1 MIVFFLRH
9 ANAGEHL
16 INPKKDEKRPLDAE
30 GIRQSGYIGR
40 ALAAMQV
47 HVDAI
52 VSSPLKRALQTASL
66 VGTEI
71 GYEGKFHIADAL
83 RPEADYAA
91 FRDMLH
97 SYRRFEAIM
106 VVGHNP
112 SLENF
117 LGAFIS
123 SSGGKAGIELKKGAV
138 ARVDT
143 GGKLNFLQWCVTPKM
158 VKALYDSAI
167 PKSRPK
173 TSRK

>member
-1 MIVFFLRH
+1 MIVYFLRH
-9 ANAGEHL
+9 ANAGQGL
-16 INPKKDEKRPLDAE
+16 VDPKKDEKRPLDAE
-30 GIRQSGYIGR
+30 GVRQCGYIGR

-66 VGTEI
+66 VGNEM
-71 GYEGKFHIADAL
+71 GYEGKFFIENAL

-97 SYRRFEAIM
+97 SYRKSEAIV

-112 SLENF
+112 SLQDF
-117 LGAFIS
+117 LASFIS
-123 SSGGKAGIELKKGAV
+123 SSGCKTGIELKKGAV

-143 GGKLNFLQWCVTPKM
+143 GAKSNALQWCVTPKIA
-158 VKALYDSAI
+158 KAVYDSAT